1 MLTKFQLPLPRG
13 ISSGMS
19 VPDVTKIGF
28 DAFKDACEHAALLL
42 RGKMENAYDAYARP
56 HFSYHEAKLSYDF
69 GRKSCSVLC
78 SVYYPVIG
86 FATVGSRRDSYEL
99 TFTDNAMLSTAIG
112 EKLSGHVLSAEDAN
126 RGTTQEIIELLDEA
140 EKKDVRYWKPR
151 RVGDVIFNQWD

>member
-1 MLTKFQLPLPRG
+1 MN
-13 ISSGMS
+13 

-28 DAFKDACEHAALLL
+28 DAFKNACEHAARLL

-56 HFSYHEAKLSYDF
+56 HFSYHEATISYDF
-69 GRKSCSVLC
+69 SRKSCCVLC
-78 SVYYPVIG
+78 SIYYPIIG
-86 FATVGSRRDSYEL
+86 FATVGPPRDSCNL

-112 EKLSGHVLSAEDAN
+112 EKLDGYVLTAEDAN
-126 RGTTQEIIELLDEA
+126 HGTTQDIVALLDEA